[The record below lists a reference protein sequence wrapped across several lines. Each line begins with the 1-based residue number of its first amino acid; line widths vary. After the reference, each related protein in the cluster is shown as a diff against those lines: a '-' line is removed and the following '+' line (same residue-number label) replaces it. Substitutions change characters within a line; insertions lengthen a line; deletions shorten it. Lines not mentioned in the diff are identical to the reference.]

1 VESGPDAERRSRA
14 ASRNADFEGDRPW
27 DQRRCLTIHSERQ
40 SALDDSGARTLRIVK
55 GGTGRRTVCETEVPQ
70 DCPAVTVAVA
80 MMPMENGEKQ
90 RQLSV
95 LLVDDDAE
103 LCGMMREFFAHEG
116 HHLECVYNGREGLTA
131 ALNGSYDLV
140 ILDVMLPVLDG
151 FEVLQRL
158 RRRKDLPIIMLT
170 ARVQQK
176 DRIRGLDSGADDYLP
191 KPFDPD
197 ELLAR
202 VRAVLRRS
210 ESMKRVEAGEIVIG
224 NIRVNPTTREA
235 WLDDELVEL
244 TATEFDLLEM
254 LMRSAGRAV
263 SRDEITAALFERE
276 ATPYDRFLDVHISHL
291 RKKLEGGR
299 SLIRTV
305 RGVGY
310 VFTGAA

>member
-1 VESGPDAERRSRA
+1 M
-14 ASRNADFEGDRPW
+14 ASTAIDLKQIEN
-27 DQRRCLTIHSERQ
+27 
-40 SALDDSGARTLRIVK
+40 
-55 GGTGRRTVCETEVPQ
+55 TEKP
-70 DCPAVTVAVA
+70 
-80 MMPMENGEKQ
+80 
-90 RQLSV
+90 RQLS
-95 LLVDDDAE
+95 LLLIDDDVE
-103 LCGMMREFFAHEG
+103 LCGMMSEFFTQEG
-116 HHLECVYNGREGLTA
+116 HHLDCAYNGREGLTA
-131 ALNGSYDLV
+131 ALNGAYDLV
-140 ILDVMLPVLDG
+140 ILDVMLPVIDG
-151 FEVLQRL
+151 FELLQRL
-158 RRRKDLPIIMLT
+158 RRRKDLPVIMLT
-170 ARVQQK
+170 ARVQQR

-210 ESMKRVEAGEIVIG
+210 ESLNRSESDDLVIG

-235 WLDDELVEL
+235 WLDDVPVEL
-244 TATEFDLLEM
+244 TAMEFDLLEM
-254 LMRSAGRAV
+254 LMRAAGRVV

-310 VFTGAA
+310 VFAGAA

>member
-1 VESGPDAERRSRA
+1 MA
-14 ASRNADFEGDRPW
+14 
-27 DQRRCLTIHSERQ
+27 
-40 SALDDSGARTLRIVK
+40 
-55 GGTGRRTVCETEVPQ
+55 
-70 DCPAVTVAVA
+70 VAVD
-80 MMPMENGEKQ
+80 MKQ
-90 RQLSV
+90 MDVLDRHRQLSL
-95 LLVDDDAE
+95 LLVDDDVE
-103 LCGMMREFFAHEG
+103 LCGMMSEFFAQEG
-116 HHLECVYNGREGLTA
+116 HHLECIYNGREGLTA

-140 ILDVMLPVLDG
+140 ILDVMLPILDG

-170 ARVQQK
+170 ARVQQQ

-202 VRAVLRRS
+202 IRAVLRRS
-210 ESMKRVEAGEIVIG
+210 ESLTRVEVDEIVIG
-224 NIRVNPTTREA
+224 NIRVSPTTREA
-235 WLDDELVEL
+235 WLNHELLEL

-254 LMRSAGRAV
+254 LMRSAGRVV

-291 RKKLEGGR
+291 RRKLEGGR
-299 SLIRTV
+299 GLIRTV